1 MTALQFV
8 DVETARA
15 ARGPRLIVAGSL
27 PSPWS
32 EAAKGIFHVKQL
44 PVLVVGYPRVDE
56 ALRLWTGAVNVPV
69 LLNDDEPPRTGW
81 AEILSFA
88 ERRGGALSLIPEDA
102 ETRVRHH
109 GLIHELAGEEGL
121 GWCGRL
127 VMTDGGLTSGGTRSF
142 PLPVAQRLAGKY
154 GYAPDRIAP
163 ALARMREILA
173 LFDRQLAPHRAAGHR
188 YLLGPRLTALDIY
201 LATFLI
207 QLLPLA
213 ESDCPQMAPL
223 VRPAFAYLNEQIGAD
238 VPPALIEHQAFMFQA
253 HLPRPIPLRAEP
265 RPADPAAAG

>member
-1 MTALQFV
+1 MPVNPVQFV

-15 ARGPRLIVAGSL
+15 ARGLRLIVASSL

-44 PVLVVGYPRVDE
+44 PVSVVAYPRIDE
-56 ALRLWTGAVNVPV
+56 ALRVWTGAVNVPV

-81 AEILSFA
+81 AEILTFA
-88 ERRGGALSLIPEDA
+88 ERQGGAVSLIPGDA

-109 GLIHELAGEEGL
+109 GLAHELAGEDGL

-127 VMTDGGLTSGGTRSF
+127 VMTDGGLTSAGARSF

-154 GYAPDRIAP
+154 GYAPERIGP

-173 LFDRQLAPHRAAGHR
+173 LFDHQLAHGRAAGHR

-201 LATFLI
+201 LATFLTP
-207 QLLPLA
+207 LLPQA
-213 ESDCPQMAPL
+213 EADCPQMAPP
-223 VRPAFAYLNEQIGAD
+223 VRPALAYLAEQIGGD
-238 VPPALIEHQAFMFQA
+238 VPPALIAHRAFMFET
-253 HLPRPIPLRAEP
+253 HLPWPIPLRAES
-265 RPADPAAAG
+265 R

>member
-15 ARGPRLIVAGSL
+15 ARGPRLIVASSL

-32 EAAKGIFHVKQL
+32 EAAKGIVHVKQL
-44 PVLVVGYPRVDE
+44 PVLVVSYPRVDE
-56 ALRLWTGAVNVPV
+56 ALRQWTGAVNVPV

-88 ERRGGALSLIPEDA
+88 ERRGGAVSLIPDDA

-109 GLIHELAGEEGL
+109 GLAHELAGEEGL

-127 VMTDGGLTSGGTRSF
+127 VMTDGGLTSGGARSF

-154 GYAPDRIAP
+154 GYAPERMALV
-163 ALARMREILA
+163 LARMREILA
-173 LFDRQLAPHRAAGHR
+173 LFDRQLAQSRAAGHR
-188 YLLGPRLTALDIY
+188 YLLGARLTALDIY
-201 LATFLI
+201 LATFLTS
-207 QLLPLA
+207 LLPLA
-213 ESDCPQMAPL
+213 EGDCPQVAPL
-223 VRPAFAYLNEQIGAD
+223 VRPALDYLAQQIGGD
-238 VPPALIEHQAFMFQA
+238 VPTALIEHRTFMFQS
-253 HLPRPIPLRAEP
+253 HLPWPIRLRPDAP
-265 RPADPAAAG
+265 PAG